1 MLVAA
6 TLWALW
12 VPTPSGACAH
22 GSAGVRCCSRV
33 FQQEFDFK
41 TKYGLDL
48 SEEQIVQLKKIFAIA
63 NLDHSGI
70 IGRRQFSDLM
80 FLLGIEPTHD

>member
-1 MLVAA
+1 MF
-6 TLWALW
+6 
-12 VPTPSGACAH
+12 
-22 GSAGVRCCSRV
+22 GVYRV

-48 SEEQIVQLKKIFAIA
+48 SDEQVMQLKKIFAIA

-70 IGRRQFSDLM
+70 IGRRQFS
-80 FLLGIEPTHD
+80 